1 MESRRL
7 SRKLNMACQ
16 RLTSR
21 SPCRMRIYQGEL
33 YQKGEKFIR
42 IRRVDRYEVEFKSME
57 GDAKADGPVAVLP
70 KKEFCR
76 LIRGM
81 KVVAP
86 GIGDLPTG
94 SAVE

>member
-1 MESRRL
+1 MGSQRL
-7 SRKLNMACQ
+7 PRKLNMACQ
-16 RLTSR
+16 RRTSR

-42 IRRVDRYEVEFKSME
+42 ILRVDRYEVEYKSME
-57 GDAKADGPVAVLP
+57 SDAKAEGPVAVLP

-81 KVVAP
+81 KVVTP
-86 GIGDLPTG
+86 
-94 SAVE
+94 E